1 MKYYLT
7 IAMMWASASYCQCTD
22 VYGKSTPCPDF
33 DDSLVIYNNSVK
45 VFEFYDQNTQYSKV
59 SSREVV
65 NTQEKKEV
73 FDDMQKSR
81 RLFYV
86 LRQDAGSKS
95 KSDQR
100 AINESG
106 YNYNVVSYSQYY
118 QVVDDY
124 RFYQRELENQILN
137 TDAPMP
143 IYDNRIAPV
152 VVNEYKCVDTNS
164 VYYGDIVNIPMYIP
178 VVVKPVSL
186 LTPSEMVV
194 RNEILH
200 IETTPIDAVKEK
212 SAEKTEY
219 EDVSKVSAV
228 PGEPITGSAVF
239 LYNSNGSGSIIGFM
253 KNGKFRKLR
262 REEYAQ
268 FAVLKY
274 AQDFLEDDAK
284 VEKWVRDKYG
294 DVLYVSRQ

>member
-1 MKYYLT
+1 
-7 IAMMWASASYCQCTD
+7 MMWASASYCQCTD
-22 VYGKSTPCPDF
+22 VYGKSITCPDF
-33 DDSLVIYNNSVK
+33 DDSLVIYNNSLK
-45 VFEFYDQNTQYSKV
+45 VYEFYDNNPQYMKV

-65 NTQEKKEV
+65 NSQEKKEV

-95 KSDQR
+95 KSDQK

-152 VVNEYKCVDTNS
+152 VVNEYKCVDTSS

-186 LTPSEMVV
+186 LTPSEMSI

-200 IETTPIDAVKEK
+200 IEIKPIKVITEK
-212 SAEKTEY
+212 VVEKT
-219 EDVSKVSAV
+219 DSSKASKVYAE
-228 PGEPITGSAVF
+228 PGELNTGSAVF
-239 LYNSNGSGSIIGFM
+239 LYNSSGSGSIIGFM
-253 KNGKFRKLR
+253 KNGRFRKLR

-274 AQDFLEDDAK
+274 AQDFLEDDAR
-284 VEKWVRDKYG
+284 VEKWVKGKYG
-294 DVLYVSRQ
+294 DVMYVSK